1 MKKVLLASLAL
12 LCAIGLA
19 QAQSA
24 RVADRD
30 VIDAYEYI
38 LGRLLVLRQEALDLK
53 DGMKWNEIVHRE
65 PGGVAWA
72 NPNLDVAYSEAWI
85 ALDETSCLLVDLPEI
100 KNRYYTF
107 QVLNGWGEVTA
118 NINERNYPKHA
129 FGKFMLC
136 IKPAKITLPKG
147 VIRIDLPSRKSRVLF
162 RIELGTNPAEALA
175 LQKRVTIKPTGS
187 PKIDKAVVQP
197 DFPNTRLPGVE
208 AFDKADEIIESE
220 DDINIGMVGVQET
233 ASAVQAAIADPKERA
248 RIDDL
253 IKKRAIPSFLTEVQK
268 LGKAVNGW
276 SRPPVVGNYRSDYL
290 TRSIANY
297 AGIWA
302 NTSREVVYFLG
313 ANLDGSQT
321 FTQTYP
327 ADALPATKAKYFWSV
342 VAVDTT
348 DFKVISNSLDRHV
361 FNKQSQLKLNDD
373 GSLTL
378 VFAPKLPPDTPETNW
393 MPTPQGKRYNLTYR
407 FYGPPKD
414 VVAGAYY
421 PPALVLVKPDT
432 PPSRLRQLLQRN

>member
-1 MKKVLLASLAL
+1 MRKLLLASFAL
-12 LCAIGLA
+12 LGALDLA
-19 QAQSA
+19 QAQPA

-30 VIDAYEYI
+30 IIDAYEYM

-85 ALDETSCLLVDLPEI
+85 GLDENSCTLVELPEI

-107 QVLNGWGEVTA
+107 QTLNGWGEVTA

-147 VIRIDLPSRKSRVLF
+147 VIRIDLPSKKSRALF
-162 RIELGTNPAEALA
+162 RIELGANPAEALA
-175 LQKRVTIKPTGS
+175 LQKRVTLKAMGS
-187 PKIDKAVVQP
+187 PKIEKAVVEP
-197 DFPNTRLPGVE
+197 DFPHSRLPGVE
-208 AFDKADEIIESE
+208 AFDKADEVIESE

-248 RIDDL
+248 RVDDL
-253 IKKRAIPSFLTEVQK
+253 IRKRAIPSFLTEVQK
-268 LGKAVNGW
+268 LGKPVNGW
-276 SRPPVVGNYRSDYL
+276 SRPPVVGNYRSDFL
-290 TRSIANY
+290 TRTIANY

-302 NTSREVVYFLG
+302 NTSREVVYFMG
-313 ANLDGSQT
+313 SNLDGSLT

-327 ADALPATKAKYFWSV
+327 ADALPASKAKYFWSV
-342 VAVDTT
+342 VAVDTS
-348 DFKVISNSLDRHV
+348 DFKVIPNSIDRHI

-378 VFAPKLPPDTPETNW
+378 VFAPKLPPDTPEANW

-414 VVAGAYY
+414 VIGGTYA
-421 PPALVLVKPDT
+421 PPPLVQVKPDA

>member
-1 MKKVLLASLAL
+1 MKKAL
-12 LCAIGLA
+12 FAAFAVVCAVVSAHA
-19 QAQSA
+19 QPA
-24 RVADRD
+24 RLADRD
-30 VIDAYEYI
+30 IIDAYEYM
-38 LGRLLVLRQEALDLK
+38 LGRLLVLRQEAADLK
-53 DGMKWNEIVHRE
+53 EGFKWNEIVHRE

-85 ALDETSCLLVDLPEI
+85 ALDENSCTLVELPEI

-147 VIRIDLPSRKSRVLF
+147 VVRINLPSRKSRALF
-162 RIELGTNPAEALA
+162 RIELGANPAEALA
-175 LQKRVTIKPTGS
+175 LQKRVTLKATGTPT
-187 PKIDKAVVQP
+187 IAKAVVEP
-197 DFPNTRLPGVE
+197 DFPNSRLSGVE
-208 AFDKADEIIESE
+208 AFDKADEVIESE

-233 ASAVQAAIADPKERA
+233 ASAVEAAIANPKERA

-253 IKKRAIPSFLTEVQK
+253 IRKRAIPNFLTEVQK
-268 LGKAVNGW
+268 LGKPVNGW
-276 SRPPVVGNYRSDYL
+276 SRPPLTGNYRSDYL

-313 ANLDGSQT
+313 ANLDGTQT
-321 FTQTYP
+321 YTQTYP
-327 ADALPATKAKYFWSV
+327 SDALPATKARYFWSV
-342 VAVDTT
+342 VAVDNT
-348 DFKVISNSLDRHV
+348 DFKVIPNSQDRHI
-361 FNKQSQLKLNDD
+361 FNKQSQLQLNDD

-378 VFAPKLPPDTPETNW
+378 VFAPKLPPDIPESNW

-407 FYGPPKD
+407 FYGPSKD
-414 VVAGAYY
+414 IVGATYY

-432 PPSRLRQLLQRN
+432 PPSRLRQLLRRN

>member
-1 MKKVLLASLAL
+1 MKKLLLASFAL
-12 LCAIGLA
+12 LCALDLA
-19 QAQSA
+19 QAQPA
-24 RVADRD
+24 RIADRD
-30 VIDAYEYI
+30 IVDAYEYM
-38 LGRLLVLRQEALDLK
+38 LGRLLVLRQEALDLRE
-53 DGMKWNEIVHRE
+53 GFKWNEIIHRE
-65 PGGVAWA
+65 PGGVTWA

-85 ALDETSCLLVDLPEI
+85 ALDETSCTLVDLPEI
-100 KNRYYTF
+100 KNRYYTM

-162 RIELGTNPAEALA
+162 RIELGANPAEALA
-175 LQKRVTIKPTGS
+175 LQKRVTMKAMGS
-187 PKIDKAVVQP
+187 PKIDKAVVAP

-208 AFDKADEIIESE
+208 AFDKADEIVESE

-253 IKKRAIPSFLTEVQK
+253 IKKRAIPSFLGEIPK

-276 SRPPVVGNYRSDYL
+276 LRPPVIGNYRSDYL
-290 TRSIANY
+290 TRSIVNY

-302 NTSREVVYFLG
+302 NTSREVVYFTG
-313 ANLDGSQT
+313 QNIDGSLT
-321 FTQTYP
+321 YTQTYP
-327 ADALPATKAKYFWSV
+327 ADALPASKAKYFWSV
-342 VAVDTT
+342 VAVDGT
-348 DFKVISNSLDRHV
+348 DFHVIANPLNRHV
-361 FNKQSQLKLNDD
+361 FNKQSALKFNDD

-378 VFAPKLPPDTPETNW
+378 VFAPKLPPDTPESNW

-414 VVAGAYY
+414 VIGGTYA
-421 PPALVLVKPDT
+421 PPPLVQVKPDT